1 MTGTS
6 IIGDAAIA
14 AWCKHRLG
22 AEPVEVLFRAG
33 HLSAVM
39 GLRLT
44 DDRRIV
50 VKARA
55 PSIRV
60 RGCVAVQQA
69 LAQAGFPCPRPLAG
83 PEPVDGWLVT
93 AEQCRTGGEQLA
105 DGADSAEPFAGL
117 LAELIDLAPPV
128 AAVPSLAP
136 SPPWVGWD
144 RPGPELW
151 PEADD
156 RDQDLNQHPGPTWLD
171 HLAVRVRSC
180 LAELALPLVVGHG
193 DWESQNIR
201 WRGRRPWMVHD
212 WDSVVAQPEAAIAG
226 QAAAVWPAAGGPG
239 EAASIDQTEQFLDA
253 YQQARG
259 RPWTPAEREAC
270 WAAGLWV
277 RAFNAKKDAV
287 VGGGPQLDRLSSEAA
302 GRARNAGI

>member
-1 MTGTS
+1 MTATNG
-6 IIGDAAIA
+6 IGDAAVA
-14 AWCKHRLG
+14 AWCTHRLG
-22 AEPVEVLFRAG
+22 AGPAEVLFRAG
-33 HLSAVM
+33 HLSAVV

-44 DDRRIV
+44 DGRQIV
-50 VKARA
+50 VKARP

-69 LAQAGFPCPRPLAG
+69 LAQAGFPCPQPLAG
-83 PEPVDGWLVT
+83 PEPVAGWLVT
-93 AEQCRTGGEQLA
+93 AEQCRHGGGQLE
-105 DGADSAEPFAGL
+105 DGADAAELFAGL
-117 LAELIDLAPPV
+117 LAKLIALAPPV
-128 AAVPSLAP
+128 ASVPSLAP

-156 RDQDLNQHPGPTWLD
+156 RDQDLNQHPGPGWLD
-171 HLAVRVRSC
+171 HLAMGVRSR
-180 LAELALPLVVGHG
+180 LAELPLPLVVGHG

-201 WRGRRPWMVHD
+201 WHGRRPWVVHD

-226 QAAAVWPAAGGPG
+226 QAAAVWPAASGPG
-239 EAASIDQTEQFLDA
+239 EAASIAQTEQFLAA

-259 RPWTPAEREAC
+259 RPWTLVERHAS

-287 VGGGPQLDRLSSEAA
+287 VGGGP
-302 GRARNAGI
+302 